1 MADALPPVLAA
12 LCRGAGLGMPTSEY
26 RFAPPRRWR
35 FDWCWPTRN
44 LVHLTETRI
53 RHEPGGTREHIR
65 TLGASLQALGR
76 ALAME
81 GC

>member
-1 MADALPPVLAA
+1 MTTQQTIAHEAHELHAA
-12 LCRGAGLGMPTSEY
+12 IARQ
-26 RFAPPRRWR
+26 
-35 FDWCWPTRN
+35 DWNEVAWHVRN

-76 ALAME
+76 ALVME
-81 GC
+81 GG